1 MITVKRALISVSDKS
16 GLTEFAGFLHSQ
28 GVEIIST
35 GGTLKAIS
43 EAGIPV
49 KTVDQVTGFPEM
61 MDGRLKTL
69 HPMVHGG
76 LLALRDNP
84 EHAASMKE
92 HGIEGI
98 DLLVVNLYPFAAT
111 VASGK
116 DFSTCI
122 ENIDIGGPAMIRAGA
137 KNHGFC
143 AVVCDPSEYGAVQT
157 EINSLGAIS
166 ADTARRL
173 AGAAYA
179 HTGAYDALIA
189 DYFHRTLLAE
199 DSAEQRADH
208 NSVDEFPPILNLSF
222 RKQTDLRYGENP
234 HQKAAFYRPA
244 LALEREKQMGIAGT
258 EQLQGKELSF
268 NNLLDTSSALMCS
281 LSLPDS
287 GVAIV
292 KHLNPC
298 GVASAGSAD
307 GITDAFLRARAC
319 DPISAFGGV
328 ISINARVEK
337 DLAEKIAEQFAEVIV
352 APDFSEEAVTIFSA
366 KKNLRLLRVDRPD
379 RFLESQKEI
388 RQVHDGILLQDLDIT
403 YNDQDQWKVVSKR
416 QPDSREWQAMR
427 FAWRLVK
434 HVKSN
439 AIVFTGA
446 SESLAIG
453 AGQMSRVDAAEI
465 AMSKAKKLEI
475 DLHGSAAA
483 SDAFFPFRDG
493 LDILAQAGATAVIQ
507 PGGSVRDEEVIAA
520 ADEQGVA
527 MVFTGMRH
535 FRH

>member
-1 MITVKRALISVSDKS
+1 MIKVKRALISVSDKS
-16 GLTEFAGFLHSQ
+16 GLTDFASFLHKQ

-43 EAGIPV
+43 DAGIPV
-49 KTVDQVTGFPEM
+49 KPVDQVTGFPEM

-69 HPMVHGG
+69 HPKVHGG

-92 HGIEGI
+92 HDIHGI

-116 DFSTCI
+116 DFATCI

-137 KNHGFC
+137 KNHGYC
-143 AVVCDPSEYGAVQT
+143 AVVCDPSEYGAVET
-157 EINSLGAIS
+157 EITSLGAIS
-166 ADTARRL
+166 EDTAKRL

-179 HTGAYDALIA
+179 HTASYDALIS
-189 DYFHRTLLAE
+189 DYFHKTLLKQDKSE
-199 DSAEQRADH
+199 ERATH
-208 NSVDEFPPILNLSF
+208 NRVAEFPPTITLSY

-234 HQKAAFYRPA
+234 HQQAAFYRPA
-244 LALEREKQMGIAGT
+244 LSLEQEKQQGIAGT

-281 LSLPDS
+281 LSLPDF

-298 GVASAGSAD
+298 GVASASSQD
-307 GITDAFLRARAC
+307 DINQAFLKARAC

-328 ISINARVEK
+328 ISINGEVDK
-337 DLAEKIAEQFAEVIV
+337 TLAETIAEQFAEVIV
-352 APDFSEEAVTIFSA
+352 APHFSPEALEVFSA
-366 KKNLRLLRVDRPD
+366 KKNLRLLRVDRPE
-379 RFLESQKEI
+379 RFLEAQKEI
-388 RQVHDGILLQDLDIT
+388 RQVHDGILLQDMDIS
-403 YNDQDQWKVVSKR
+403 YNDRDQWKVVSKR
-416 QPDSREWQAMR
+416 EPDSREWQAMQ

-439 AIVFTGA
+439 AIVFTGP

-465 AMSKAKKLEI
+465 AMSKARKLEI
-475 DLHGSAAA
+475 DLHGSVAA

-493 LDILAQAGATAVIQ
+493 LDILARAGATAVIQ

>member
-1 MITVKRALISVSDKS
+1 MIKVKRALISVSDKS
-16 GLTEFAGFLHSQ
+16 GLTEFASFLH
-28 GVEIIST
+28 GHGAEIVST
-35 GGTLKAIS
+35 GGTLKAIQG
-43 EAGIPV
+43 AGIPV
-49 KTVDQVTGFPEM
+49 KAVDELTGFPEM

-69 HPMVHGG
+69 HPKVHGG

-84 EHAASMKE
+84 EHASSMKE

-116 DFSTCI
+116 DFPTCV

-143 AVVCDPSEYGAVQT
+143 AVVCDPSEYGSVRT
-157 EINSLGAIS
+157 EITSLGAIS
-166 ADTARRL
+166 EETSRRL
-173 AGAAYA
+173 AGEAFA
-179 HTGAYDALIA
+179 HTAAYDALIA
-189 DYFHRTLLAE
+189 NYFHCKLLE
-199 DSAEQRADH
+199 ESQSQQRKNH
-208 NSVDEFPPILNLSF
+208 NKIPEFPSTITMSY
-222 RKQTDLRYGENP
+222 RKQADLRYGENP

-244 LALEREKQMGIAGT
+244 LQLEKEKQQGLEGT
-258 EQLQGKELSF
+258 RQIQGKELSF
-268 NNLLDTSSALMCS
+268 NNLLDTSSALMCA
-281 LSLPDS
+281 LSLPDH

-298 GVASAGSAD
+298 GAASAPSED
-307 GITDAFLRARAC
+307 GMTDAFLRARAC
-319 DPISAFGGV
+319 DPVSAFGGV
-328 ISINARVEK
+328 IAVNGKLEGS
-337 DLAEKIAEQFAEVIV
+337 LAEKIAEQFAEVV
-352 APDFSEEAVTIFSA
+352 AAPAFSEEALEILSA
-366 KKNLRLLRVDRPD
+366 KKNLRLLAVDQPL
-379 RFLESQKEI
+379 RFLEAQKEI
-388 RQVHDGILLQDLDIT
+388 RQVHDGILLQDMDLS
-403 YNDQDQWKVVSKR
+403 YNEQSHWKVVSR
-416 QPDSREWQAMR
+416 RDPDSREWKALQ

-434 HVKSN
+434 YVKSN
-439 AIVFTGA
+439 AIVFTGP

-465 AMSKAKKLEI
+465 AMSKAGKLNI
-475 DLHGSAAA
+475 DLHGSVAA

-493 LDILAQAGATAVIQ
+493 LDILARAGATAVIQ

>member
-1 MITVKRALISVSDKS
+1 MIKVKRALISVSDKS
-16 GLTEFAGFLHSQ
+16 GLTDFAGFLHNH

-43 EAGIPV
+43 DAGIPV
-49 KTVDQVTGFPEM
+49 KAVDQVTGFPEM

-69 HPMVHGG
+69 HPKVHGG
-76 LLALRDNP
+76 LLALRNNP
-84 EHAASMKE
+84 SHASAMQE

-116 DFSTCI
+116 DFETCI

-143 AVVCDPSEYGAVQT
+143 AVVCDPSEYGTVQT

-166 ADTARRL
+166 AETGRRL

-189 DYFHRTLLAE
+189 DYFHKTLLAQGQKE
-199 DSAEQRADH
+199 DRQDH
-208 NSVDEFPPILNLSF
+208 NMVSEYPETLTLSF
-222 RKQTDLRYGENP
+222 RKQSELRYGENP

-244 LALEREKQMGIAGT
+244 LALEKEKQQGIAGT

-281 LSLPDS
+281 LSLPEF

-298 GVASAGSAD
+298 GVASAASED
-307 GITDAFLRARAC
+307 QITEAFLRARAC

-328 ISINARVEK
+328 ISVNGKVSK
-337 DLAEKIAEQFAEVIV
+337 SLAEKIAEQFAEVIV
-352 APDFSEEAVTIFSA
+352 APDFSDEAKEIFSA
-366 KKNLRLLRVDRPD
+366 KKNLRLLRVDQPE
-379 RFLESQKEI
+379 RFLEAQKEI
-388 RQVHDGILLQDLDIT
+388 RQVHDGILLQDMDIS
-403 YNDQDQWKVVSKR
+403 YNDIDQWKVVSKR
-416 QPDSREWQAMR
+416 QPDSREWQAMK

-439 AIVFTGA
+439 AIVFTGP

-475 DLHGSAAA
+475 DLHGSVAA

-493 LDILAQAGATAVIQ
+493 LDILAQAGASAVIQ